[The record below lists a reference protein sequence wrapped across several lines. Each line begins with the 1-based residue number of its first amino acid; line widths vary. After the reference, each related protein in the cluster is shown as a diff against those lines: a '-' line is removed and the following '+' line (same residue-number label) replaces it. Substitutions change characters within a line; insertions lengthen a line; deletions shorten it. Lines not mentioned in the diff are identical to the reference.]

1 MMGKDE
7 IGKNLMNITNL
18 ANDVAAK
25 VKEFENKMKA
35 IDDERKTLADQLQF
49 AKEVSALNSKTL
61 DATKFAYYL
70 GQLFELQNAYKQYSG
85 ATINDTETRLT
96 KSTGDLKELLGAYEG
111 LSKDGHSGYGIEEII
126 IIIQDIIKNI
136 KIALDGKSHLELSND
151 QAFSNQEI
159 KFGTIET
166 PVESPF
172 LKTPEPEL
180 KTVNFDELSTD
191 NNSSL
196 TSLSDNN
203 SATLDRLS
211 GLFNDDNS
219 NPFDDNTI
227 TFPEVKASVT
237 TPVNL
242 SEEKKDDMNNTI
254 AFSDALGD
262 LRRMTSGEDNKE
274 SMSTVS
280 ENTGRQ
286 KVVNVVNAQDLFQ
299 SDSQEKDNT
308 LTLGRAA

>member
-1 MMGKDE
+1 MMEKVISDTEQAVNDLKRRIDE
-7 IGKNLMNITNL
+7 INEEKGKLDKQLVLAEKVYQNHLKTNEIIDL
-18 ANDVAAK
+18 AGYLYELVSVQGRHIKYSGDAIKDTEARLNKSEIDLDSQLAAYNNFSTTDYGIADAINAIQDVKGK
-25 VKEFENKMKA
+25 VIKA
-35 IDDERKTLADQLQF
+35 ISRDFQSELK
-49 AKEVSALNSKTL
+49 NS
-61 DATKFAYYL
+61 
-70 GQLFELQNAYKQYSG
+70 E
-85 ATINDTETRLT
+85 IN
-96 KSTGDLKELLGAYEG
+96 SQG
-111 LSKDGHSGYGIEEII
+111 
-126 IIIQDIIKNI
+126 
-136 KIALDGKSHLELSND
+136 
-151 QAFSNQEI
+151 QEI
-159 KFGTIET
+159 KFGTVET
-166 PVESPF
+166 PVESPV

-196 TSLSDNN
+196 TSSSDD
-203 SATLDRLS
+203 STTTLDSLS
-211 GLFNDDNS
+211 TLFNDDNS
-219 NPFDDNTI
+219 NPFEDI
-227 TFPEVKASVT
+227 AFPEAKAPVT
-237 TPVNL
+237 SPVNL

-274 SMSTVS
+274 SMSTAS

>member
-1 MMGKDE
+1 MMEKVISDTEQAVNDLKRRIDE
-7 IGKNLMNITNL
+7 INEEKGKLDKQLVLAEKVYQNHLKTNEIIDL
-18 ANDVAAK
+18 AGYLYELVSVQGRHIKYSGDAIKDTEARLNKSEIDLDSQLAAYNNFSTSDYGIADAINAIQDVKGK
-25 VKEFENKMKA
+25 VIKA
-35 IDDERKTLADQLQF
+35 ISRDFQSELK
-49 AKEVSALNSKTL
+49 NS
-61 DATKFAYYL
+61 
-70 GQLFELQNAYKQYSG
+70 E
-85 ATINDTETRLT
+85 IN
-96 KSTGDLKELLGAYEG
+96 SQG
-111 LSKDGHSGYGIEEII
+111 
-126 IIIQDIIKNI
+126 
-136 KIALDGKSHLELSND
+136 
-151 QAFSNQEI
+151 QEI

-166 PVESPF
+166 PVESPV

-196 TSLSDNN
+196 TSSSDDN
-203 SATLDRLS
+203 STTLDSLS
-211 GLFNDDNS
+211 SLFNDDNS

-227 TFPEVKASVT
+227 TFPAAKTSVT
-237 TPVNL
+237 TPVSL
-242 SEEKKDDMNNTI
+242 SEEKKDDTNNTI
-254 AFSDALGD
+254 AFADALGD

-299 SDSQEKDNT
+299 GDSQEKDNT

>member
-1 MMGKDE
+1 MMEKVITDTEQAVNDLKRRIDE
-7 IGKNLMNITNL
+7 INEEKGKLDKQLVLAEKVYQNHLKTNEIIDL
-18 ANDVAAK
+18 AGYLYELVSVQGRHIKYSGDAIKDTEARLNKSEIDLDSQLAAYNNFSTTDYGIADAINAIQDVKGK
-25 VKEFENKMKA
+25 VIKA
-35 IDDERKTLADQLQF
+35 ISRDFQSELK
-49 AKEVSALNSKTL
+49 NS
-61 DATKFAYYL
+61 
-70 GQLFELQNAYKQYSG
+70 E
-85 ATINDTETRLT
+85 IN
-96 KSTGDLKELLGAYEG
+96 SQG
-111 LSKDGHSGYGIEEII
+111 
-126 IIIQDIIKNI
+126 
-136 KIALDGKSHLELSND
+136 
-151 QAFSNQEI
+151 QEI

-166 PVESPF
+166 PVESPV

-196 TSLSDNN
+196 TSSSDDN
-203 SATLDRLS
+203 STTLDRLS
-211 GLFNDDNS
+211 GLFNDDNI
-219 NPFDDNTI
+219 NPFEDI
-227 TFPEVKASVT
+227 AFPEAKAPVT

-274 SMSTVS
+274 SMSTAS

>member
-1 MMGKDE
+1 MMEKVISDTEQAVNDLKRRIDE
-7 IGKNLMNITNL
+7 INEEKGKLDKQLVLAEKVYQNHLKTNEIIDL
-18 ANDVAAK
+18 AGYLYELVSVQGRHIKYSGDAIKDTEARLNKSEIDLDSQLAAYNSFSTTDYGIADAINAIQDVKGK
-25 VKEFENKMKA
+25 VIKA
-35 IDDERKTLADQLQF
+35 ISRDFQSELK
-49 AKEVSALNSKTL
+49 NS
-61 DATKFAYYL
+61 
-70 GQLFELQNAYKQYSG
+70 E
-85 ATINDTETRLT
+85 IN
-96 KSTGDLKELLGAYEG
+96 SQG
-111 LSKDGHSGYGIEEII
+111 
-126 IIIQDIIKNI
+126 
-136 KIALDGKSHLELSND
+136 
-151 QAFSNQEI
+151 QEI
-159 KFGTIET
+159 KFGIIET
-166 PVESPF
+166 PVESPV

-196 TSLSDNN
+196 TSSSDDN
-203 SATLDRLS
+203 STTLDSLS

-219 NPFDDNTI
+219 NPFEDI
-227 TFPEVKASVT
+227 AFPEAKASVT

-299 SDSQEKDNT
+299 GDSQEKDNT

>member
-1 MMGKDE
+1 MMEKVISDTEQAVNDLKRRIDE
-7 IGKNLMNITNL
+7 INEEKGKLDKQLVLAEKVYQNHLKTNEIIDL
-18 ANDVAAK
+18 AGYLYELVSVQGRHIKYSGDAIKDTEARLNKSEIDLDSQLAAYNNFSTTDYGIADAINAIQDVKGK
-25 VKEFENKMKA
+25 VIKA
-35 IDDERKTLADQLQF
+35 I
-49 AKEVSALNSKTL
+49 
-61 DATKFAYYL
+61 
-70 GQLFELQNAYKQYSG
+70 
-85 ATINDTETRLT
+85 
-96 KSTGDLKELLGAYEG
+96 
-111 LSKDGHSGYGIEEII
+111 SKDFQSELKNSEINS
-126 IIIQDIIKNI
+126 Q
-136 KIALDGKSHLELSND
+136 G
-151 QAFSNQEI
+151 QEI

-166 PVESPF
+166 PVESPV

-219 NPFDDNTI
+219 NPFEDNAI
-227 TFPEVKASVT
+227 AFPEAKAPVT
-237 TPVNL
+237 NPVNL

-299 SDSQEKDNT
+299 GDSQEKDNT

>member
-151 QAFSNQEI
+151 PAFSNQEI

-166 PVESPF
+166 PVESPV

-196 TSLSDNN
+196 TSSSDD
-203 SATLDRLS
+203 STTTLDSLS
-211 GLFNDDNS
+211 TLFNDDNS
-219 NPFDDNTI
+219 NPFEDI
-227 TFPEVKASVT
+227 AFPEAKAPVT

-262 LRRMTSGEDNKE
+262 LRRMTSGEDNQE
-274 SMSTVS
+274 SMSTAS

>member
-1 MMGKDE
+1 MMEKVISDTEQAVNDLKRRIDE
-7 IGKNLMNITNL
+7 INEEKGKLDKQLVLAEKVYQNHLKTNEIIDL
-18 ANDVAAK
+18 AGYLYELVSVQGRHIKYSGDAIKDTEARLNKSEIDLDSQLAAYNNFSTSDYGIADAINAIQDVKGK
-25 VKEFENKMKA
+25 VIKA
-35 IDDERKTLADQLQF
+35 ISRDFQSELK
-49 AKEVSALNSKTL
+49 NS
-61 DATKFAYYL
+61 
-70 GQLFELQNAYKQYSG
+70 E
-85 ATINDTETRLT
+85 IN
-96 KSTGDLKELLGAYEG
+96 SQG
-111 LSKDGHSGYGIEEII
+111 
-126 IIIQDIIKNI
+126 
-136 KIALDGKSHLELSND
+136 
-151 QAFSNQEI
+151 QEI

-166 PVESPF
+166 PVESPV

-196 TSLSDNN
+196 TSSSDDN
-203 SATLDRLS
+203 STTLDSLS
-211 GLFNDDNS
+211 SLFNDDNS

-227 TFPEVKASVT
+227 TFPAAKTSVT
-237 TPVNL
+237 TPVSL
-242 SEEKKDDMNNTI
+242 SEEKKDDTNNTI
-254 AFSDALGD
+254 AFADALGD

>member
-1 MMGKDE
+1 MMEKVISDTEQAVNDLKRRIDE
-7 IGKNLMNITNL
+7 INEEKGKLDKQLVLAEKVYQNHLKTNEIIDL
-18 ANDVAAK
+18 AGYLYELVSVQGRHIKYSGDAIKDTEARLNKSEIDLDSQLAAYNNFSTSDYGIADAINAIQDVKGK
-25 VKEFENKMKA
+25 VIKA
-35 IDDERKTLADQLQF
+35 ISRDFQSELK
-49 AKEVSALNSKTL
+49 NS
-61 DATKFAYYL
+61 
-70 GQLFELQNAYKQYSG
+70 E
-85 ATINDTETRLT
+85 IN
-96 KSTGDLKELLGAYEG
+96 SQG
-111 LSKDGHSGYGIEEII
+111 
-126 IIIQDIIKNI
+126 
-136 KIALDGKSHLELSND
+136 
-151 QAFSNQEI
+151 QEI

-166 PVESPF
+166 PVESPV

-196 TSLSDNN
+196 TSSSDDNTT
-203 SATLDRLS
+203 TLDSLS
-211 GLFNDDNS
+211 TLFNDDNS
-219 NPFDDNTI
+219 NPFEDI
-227 TFPEVKASVT
+227 AFPEAKAPVT
-237 TPVNL
+237 SPVNL

>member
-1 MMGKDE
+1 MMEKVISDTEQAVNDLKRRIDE
-7 IGKNLMNITNL
+7 INEEKGKLDKQLVLAEKVYQNHLKTNEIIDL
-18 ANDVAAK
+18 AGYLYELVSVQGRHIKYSGDAIKDTEARLNKSEIDLDSQLAAYNNFSTSDYGIADAINAIQDVKGK
-25 VKEFENKMKA
+25 VIKA
-35 IDDERKTLADQLQF
+35 ISRDFQSELK
-49 AKEVSALNSKTL
+49 NS
-61 DATKFAYYL
+61 
-70 GQLFELQNAYKQYSG
+70 E
-85 ATINDTETRLT
+85 IN
-96 KSTGDLKELLGAYEG
+96 SQG
-111 LSKDGHSGYGIEEII
+111 
-126 IIIQDIIKNI
+126 
-136 KIALDGKSHLELSND
+136 
-151 QAFSNQEI
+151 QEI

-166 PVESPF
+166 PVESPV

-196 TSLSDNN
+196 TSSSDDN
-203 SATLDRLS
+203 STTLDSLS

-219 NPFDDNTI
+219 NPFEDI
-227 TFPEVKASVT
+227 AFPEAKASVT

>member
-1 MMGKDE
+1 MMEKVISDTEQAVNDLKRRIDE
-7 IGKNLMNITNL
+7 INEEKGKLDKQLVLAEKVYQNHLKTNEIIDL
-18 ANDVAAK
+18 AGYLYELVSVQGRHIKYSGDAIKDTEARLNKSEIDLDSQLAAYNSFSTTDYGIADAINAIQDVKGK
-25 VKEFENKMKA
+25 VIKA
-35 IDDERKTLADQLQF
+35 ISRDFQSELK
-49 AKEVSALNSKTL
+49 NS
-61 DATKFAYYL
+61 
-70 GQLFELQNAYKQYSG
+70 E
-85 ATINDTETRLT
+85 IN
-96 KSTGDLKELLGAYEG
+96 SQG
-111 LSKDGHSGYGIEEII
+111 
-126 IIIQDIIKNI
+126 
-136 KIALDGKSHLELSND
+136 
-151 QAFSNQEI
+151 QEI

-166 PVESPF
+166 PVESPV

-196 TSLSDNN
+196 TSSSDDN
-203 SATLDRLS
+203 STTLDSLS

-219 NPFDDNTI
+219 NPFEDI
-227 TFPEVKASVT
+227 AFPEAKASVT

>member
-1 MMGKDE
+1 MMEKVISDTEQAVNDLKRRIDE
-7 IGKNLMNITNL
+7 INEEKGKLDKQLILAEKVYQNHLKTNEIIDL
-18 ANDVAAK
+18 AGYLYELVSVQGRHIKYSGDAIKDTEARLNKSEIDLDSQLAAYNNFSTTDYGIADAINAIQDVKGK
-25 VKEFENKMKA
+25 VIKA
-35 IDDERKTLADQLQF
+35 ISRDFQSELK
-49 AKEVSALNSKTL
+49 NS
-61 DATKFAYYL
+61 
-70 GQLFELQNAYKQYSG
+70 E
-85 ATINDTETRLT
+85 IN
-96 KSTGDLKELLGAYEG
+96 SQG
-111 LSKDGHSGYGIEEII
+111 
-126 IIIQDIIKNI
+126 
-136 KIALDGKSHLELSND
+136 
-151 QAFSNQEI
+151 QEI

-166 PVESPF
+166 PVESPV

-196 TSLSDNN
+196 TSSSDDN
-203 SATLDRLS
+203 STTLDSLS

-219 NPFDDNTI
+219 NPFEDNAI
-227 TFPEVKASVT
+227 AFPEAKTPVT
-237 TPVNL
+237 TPVGL

-280 ENTGRQ
+280 EDTGRQ

-299 SDSQEKDNT
+299 GDSQEKDNT

>member
-1 MMGKDE
+1 MMEKVISDTEQAVNDLKRRIDE
-7 IGKNLMNITNL
+7 INEEKGKLDKQLVLAEKVYQNHLKTNEIIDL
-18 ANDVAAK
+18 AGYLYELVSVQGRHIKYSGDAIKDTEARLNKSEIDLDSQLAAYNNFSTTDYGIADAINAIQDVKGK
-25 VKEFENKMKA
+25 VIKA
-35 IDDERKTLADQLQF
+35 I
-49 AKEVSALNSKTL
+49 
-61 DATKFAYYL
+61 
-70 GQLFELQNAYKQYSG
+70 
-85 ATINDTETRLT
+85 
-96 KSTGDLKELLGAYEG
+96 
-111 LSKDGHSGYGIEEII
+111 SKDFQSELKNSEINS
-126 IIIQDIIKNI
+126 Q
-136 KIALDGKSHLELSND
+136 G
-151 QAFSNQEI
+151 QEI

-166 PVESPF
+166 PVESPV

-196 TSLSDNN
+196 TSSSDDN
-203 SATLDRLS
+203 STTLDSLS
-211 GLFNDDNS
+211 SLFNDDNS

-227 TFPEVKASVT
+227 TFPAAKTSVT
-237 TPVNL
+237 TPVSL
-242 SEEKKDDMNNTI
+242 SEEKKDDTNNTI
-254 AFSDALGD
+254 AFADALGD

-299 SDSQEKDNT
+299 GDSQEKDNT

>member
-1 MMGKDE
+1 MMEKVISDTEQAVNDLKRRIDE
-7 IGKNLMNITNL
+7 INEEKGKLDKQLVLAEKVYQNHLKTNEIIDL
-18 ANDVAAK
+18 AGYLYELVSVQGRHIKYSGDAIKDTEARLNKSEIDLDSQLAAYNSFSTTDYGIADAINAIQDVKGK
-25 VKEFENKMKA
+25 VIKA
-35 IDDERKTLADQLQF
+35 I
-49 AKEVSALNSKTL
+49 
-61 DATKFAYYL
+61 
-70 GQLFELQNAYKQYSG
+70 
-85 ATINDTETRLT
+85 
-96 KSTGDLKELLGAYEG
+96 
-111 LSKDGHSGYGIEEII
+111 SKDFQSELNKSEINS
-126 IIIQDIIKNI
+126 Q
-136 KIALDGKSHLELSND
+136 G
-151 QAFSNQEI
+151 QEI

-166 PVESPF
+166 PVESPV

-196 TSLSDNN
+196 TSSSDDN
-203 SATLDRLS
+203 STTLDSLS

-219 NPFDDNTI
+219 NPFEDNAI
-227 TFPEVKASVT
+227 AFPEAKTSVT
-237 TPVNL
+237 TPVGL
-242 SEEKKDDMNNTI
+242 SEEKKDDTNNTI
-254 AFSDALGD
+254 AFADALGD

-299 SDSQEKDNT
+299 GDSQEKDNT